1 MAKCSSCRTLIAW
14 GGLYDGD
21 FRYCSEGCLDAGRID
36 RVTQAVPRELLD
48 RYLWAVYEG
57 DCPQCGGP
65 GPLDV
70 YAAGHGVL
78 QFRTVLGDRL
88 PPISCRSCGTKAELR
103 SALGRA
109 ALGWWLPFEFV
120 LLPLALGRSVIRLVM
135 RRNRSGPSA
144 ILERRVKIELAI
156 RNGKRRRGGVPA
168 AT

>member
-21 FRYCSEGCLDAGRID
+21 FRNCSESCLDRGRVD
-36 RVTQAVPRELLD
+36 RVTRAAPRELLD
-48 RYLWAVYEG
+48 RYLRAVYQA

-70 YAAGHGVL
+70 YAAGHGAL

-103 SALGRA
+103 ATLGRA
-109 ALGWWLPFEFV
+109 ALTWWLPFEFI
-120 LLPLALGRSVIRLVM
+120 LLPLALGRSAITLVM
-135 RRNRSGPSA
+135 SRRRLGPSSL
-144 ILERRVKIELAI
+144 LERRVKIELAI
-156 RNGKRRRGGVPA
+156 SSGKRRR
-168 AT
+168 